1 MKYKIFMVLTI
12 LCIGF
17 SSCEKKLDELNF
29 DPTVLT
35 EVDLRLMLPE
45 VITQSVFNAGANQN
59 RIAGIVTNQ
68 LRGIDAQQLQ
78 YTNYVIGADVLN
90 NYWNTGLYAGALR
103 SCQVIIDQATE
114 EGAPF
119 YSGVAKIL
127 MANQLGIATSMFGD
141 IPFNE
146 ALKGSE
152 NLKPTYDSQES
163 VYASVQRLLDEA
175 IAEISK
181 DGYAGG
187 DLIYGNVD
195 IDQAV
200 ASWIATARAL
210 KARYLMHTYNRN
222 SGAATAALTQLDLAF
237 PEAAQPAFTF
247 GTSETQNWSLAK
259 FGLERPSTLMFHESF
274 AAMLENDPRLA
285 VYSTFDGTF
294 WQYFGAGLKW
304 AQSDATVPLISYVE
318 VKFLE
323 AEALARTGGDA
334 TGALADAIQASFD
347 LVGVDEAGYVAANS
361 DLSGLDANGVLG
373 KIMTE
378 AYKSYY
384 GFNFHETWTNF
395 RRTGFPALT
404 ASPDGSN
411 GFNPSGIIPLRYQ
424 YTESETSTNSENV
437 EAAQGRQGGALLDA
451 GLWAFE

>member
-90 NYWNTGLYAGALR
+90 NYWNTGLYSGALR
-103 SCQVIIDQATE
+103 SCQVIIDQADE
-114 EGAPF
+114 EGASF

-141 IPFNE
+141 IPFDE

-152 NLKPTYDSQES
+152 NLKPAYDSQES
-163 VYASVQRLLDEA
+163 VYASVQRLLDEG
-175 IAEISK
+175 ISEISTA
-181 DGYAGG
+181 GYAGG
-187 DLIYGNVD
+187 DLIFNGD
-195 IDQAV
+195 V
-200 ASWIATARAL
+200 ASWQATARAL

-222 SGAATAALTQLDLAF
+222 SGAAAAALTQLSSAF
-237 PEAAQPAFTF
+237 AESGQPNFTF
-247 GTSETQNWSLAK
+247 GSSETQNWSLAK

-285 VYSTFDGTF
+285 SYATFDGTF

-304 AQSDATVPLISYVE
+304 AQSDATIPLISYVE

-323 AEALARTGGDA
+323 AEATARTGGDA
-334 TGALADAIQASFD
+334 SSALAEAIQASFD
-347 LVGVDEAGYVAANS
+347 LVGVDEAGYVATAS
-361 DLSGLDANGVLG
+361 DLSGLDANGVLER
-373 KIMTE
+373 IMTE

-395 RRTGFPALT
+395 RRTGYPALE

-411 GFNPSGIIPLRYQ
+411 GFNPSGIIPLRFQ

-437 EAAQGRQGGALLDA
+437 EAAQSRQGGALLDA